1 MSSSVF
7 TIAPIT
13 INLASSGLLSLL
25 TGITGPN
32 FFNVVDLGLN
42 HLHISLKVDF
52 CHEINK

>member
-25 TGITGPN
+25 TGIAGPN

-42 HLHISLKVDF
+42 HFHISLKVDF